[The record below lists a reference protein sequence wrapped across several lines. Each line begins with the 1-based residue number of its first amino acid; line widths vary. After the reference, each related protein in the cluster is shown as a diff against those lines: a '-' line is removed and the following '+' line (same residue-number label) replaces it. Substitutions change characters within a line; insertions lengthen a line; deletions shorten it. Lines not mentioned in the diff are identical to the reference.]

1 MKTDELQQ
9 RESTNIRDNQTKL
22 LIAEMAQHANE
33 ETSEDV
39 DYSPE
44 AKADLFERIRQF
56 DATLQLGKDKL
67 DLESV
72 KHQDDVKLKNKAL
85 NTKKKV

>member
-9 RESTNIRDNQTKL
+9 KESASIRDNQTKM
-22 LIAEMAQHANE
+22 LIAEMAQHASE
-33 ETSEDV
+33 DTSEDV
-39 DYSPE
+39 EYSPE
-44 AKADLFERIRQF
+44 AKDALFEKIRQF
-56 DATLQLGKDKL
+56 DENLKLGKDKL
-67 DLESV
+67 DFEKT